1 MQVVLDDKKIDV
13 IIEHKQ
19 NKNLYIRVTD
29 NLELLV
35 TCNKRVS
42 EKEILDIIEKN
53 SKSLIKMYNKK
64 LKELD
69 NNSFFYY
76 LGKPYTIIYNKDV
89 KKYYI
94 EEDCIIVKDEKML
107 NKFYTEECVRIFT
120 EEIEKYKPM
129 FNYLPKFSLRVRKM
143 KTRWGVCNRGNN
155 TVTLNSELLKKEV
168 RLIDYVIV
176 HELSHFKEAN
186 HSERF
191 WHEVSLR
198 YPNYKDARK
207 ELNEV

>member
-29 NLELLV
+29 NLELSV
-35 TCNKRVS
+35 TCSKRVS
-42 EKEILDIIEKN
+42 EKEILDIINKN
-53 SKSLIKMYNKK
+53 SKSLIKMYNRK

-69 NNSFFYY
+69 NNSIFYY

-89 KKYYI
+89 GKYYI

-107 NKFYTEECVRIFT
+107 NKFYANECVRVFT
-120 EEIEKYKPM
+120 QELEKYNPY
-129 FNYLPKFSLRVRKM
+129 FNYLPKYSLKVRKM

-155 TVTLNSELLKKEV
+155 TVTLNSELLKKDI
-168 RLIDYVIV
+168 RLIDYVVV

-186 HSERF
+186 HSDKF

-198 YPNYKDARK
+198 YPNYKEARK